1 MATEDTKVTTTDTE
15 PEVKPDATGTD
26 DSGAKEKELSM
37 QDLLVQ
43 IARLKRA
50 TDKATSEAAD
60 YKRKWKESMSE
71 QEAANAEKAEAEAR
85 KEERLKELERNE
97 KIHGLMENYMDLKY
111 TKEQAKRAAEAM
123 VDGDMDVVFKVQEE
137 VENQKLKAKEEE
149 WLKSRPEPA
158 AGKGDETEDLF
169 LKGFNSVPTRFGS

>member
-1 MATEDTKVTTTDTE
+1 MPFYRYRIIQNSKPAETT
-15 PEVKPDATGTD
+15 V
-26 DSGAKEKELSM
+26 
-37 QDLLVQ
+37 
-43 IARLKRA
+43 
-50 TDKATSEAAD
+50 EAD
-60 YKRKWKESMSE
+60 SE

-137 VENQKLKAKEEE
+137 VENQKLKAKE
-149 WLKSRPEPA
+149 
-158 AGKGDETEDLF
+158 
-169 LKGFNSVPTRFGS
+169 